1 MSIFWIPF
9 KEENG
14 FNLDDI
20 QDGLQELALP
30 YKKNVELKKTLS
42 D

>member
-1 MSIFWIPF
+1 MSIFWISF

-20 QDGLQELALP
+20 QDGLQELACLT
-30 YKKNVELKKTLS
+30 KKDVELKKTLS